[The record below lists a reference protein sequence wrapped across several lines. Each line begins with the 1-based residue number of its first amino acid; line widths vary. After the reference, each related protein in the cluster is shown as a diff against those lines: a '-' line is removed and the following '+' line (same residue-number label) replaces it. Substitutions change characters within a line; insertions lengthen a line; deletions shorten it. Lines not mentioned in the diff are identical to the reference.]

1 MTGFTKGFRR
11 HRAAG
16 VERDEEEEAFCDEG
30 EEDMSLRRV
39 SYGEAVAEGGGRSNG
54 LSESGI
60 R

>member
-1 MTGFTKGFRR
+1 
-11 HRAAG
+11 
-16 VERDEEEEAFCDEG
+16 VEREEEEEAFCDEG

-39 SYGEAVAEGGGRSNG
+39 SYGEAVAEGGGRSKG